1 MEDCI
6 LGHCYDPLK
15 HLLGFLG
22 QHVMDDLRG
31 EREGRRE
38 RERRRRGEGEGE
50 GTRRCVRGGGRGEK
64 RGRGGSTCTRRGNNT
79 MALLLEM

>member
-6 LGHCYDPLK
+6 LGHCYDPLE

-31 EREGRRE
+31 EREGRKERE
-38 RERRRRGEGEGE
+38 RERRRGEGEGE
-50 GTRRCVRGGGRGEK
+50 GKEKRGGRGRREEGEE
-64 RGRGGSTCTRRGNNT
+64 RRRGNNSV
-79 MALLLEM
+79 AL